1 MSTWAAQGAKIV
13 VLDAGTAANKVG
25 LEAVRCSSV
34 LYNSDS
40 GVTGGEATI
49 CDSDSQLFKTEKRST
64 GRALPFQAW
73 RGSRYTQH
81 IAARPA

>member
-25 LEAVRCSSV
+25 LDAVRCSSV
-34 LYNSDS
+34 LYSSDS
-40 GVTGGEATI
+40 GVTGAEVTI
-49 CDSDSQLFKTEKRST
+49 CDSDSQLFKTGNRST

-73 RGSRYTQH
+73 RGSRCTQH
-81 IAARPA
+81 IGACPA